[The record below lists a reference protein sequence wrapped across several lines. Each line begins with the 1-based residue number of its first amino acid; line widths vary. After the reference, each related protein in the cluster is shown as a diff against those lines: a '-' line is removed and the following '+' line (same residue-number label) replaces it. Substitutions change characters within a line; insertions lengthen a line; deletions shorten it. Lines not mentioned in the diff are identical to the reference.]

1 VMLRV
6 HSRFRR
12 ALATGLMVL
21 LGVVSVLPLVT
32 HAELFDDPYCE
43 PYPAGA
49 AHGAHQSGTSVL
61 RTGTD
66 GEDAQHC
73 DVCHWL
79 RSIRVFDPEPAVFLR
94 SAAIAIASGAD
105 TCDPPDTAALVS
117 CGARAPP
124 A

>member
-1 VMLRV
+1 MVRV
-6 HSRFRR
+6 HSRLHR

-21 LGVVSVLPLVT
+21 LVVVSVLPLVT

-43 PYPAGA
+43 PHPPGSS
-49 AHGAHQSGTSVL
+49 HGAHESVL

-79 RSIRVFDPEPAVFLR
+79 RSIRAFDPEPAVLLR
-94 SAAIAIASGAD
+94 PAAGTLATLVETCGAPDGAAI
-105 TCDPPDTAALVS
+105 VS
-117 CGARAPP
+117 FGARAPP